1 MVGCPLITYS
11 NMPRCA
17 TVFQCYHHSCQWQ
30 RHSAGAAADKKIL
43 NLQQDKTPPTTSR
56 HPNPPTL
63 FPKGHRM
70 FLLKKKTDTLWDGQK
85 KETRVLRRDYE
96 SPFNSTMKRA
106 SANYQFDYKNREG
119 PTHVPV
125 TVTSG
130 HPKFSHSQPAT
141 RAPNNN
147 RRWEKWFP
155 PTNHNKTKVETL
167 GGL

>member
-1 MVGCPLITYS
+1 MCNSVSVLSPLLLVTATFSRSSCRQKNIKFATRQDATNHLPPSKSTDLVSEGAS
-11 NMPRCA
+11 N
-17 TVFQCYHHSCQWQ
+17 VSLKKNGHSLGWPEKRNSC
-30 RHSAGAAADKKIL
+30 AAA
-43 NLQQDKTPPTTSR
+43 R
-56 HPNPPTL
+56 
-63 FPKGHRM
+63 
-70 FLLKKKTDTLWDGQK
+70 
-85 KETRVLRRDYE
+85 LRI
-96 SPFNSTMKRA
+96 PFNSTMKRA

>member
-30 RHSAGAAADKKIL
+30 RHSAGAAADKKNIKFATR
-43 NLQQDKTPPTTSR
+43 QDATNHLPPSKSTDLVSEGAS
-56 HPNPPTL
+56 NVS
-63 FPKGHRM
+63 FE
-70 FLLKKKTDTLWDGQK
+70 KKTDTLWDDQK

-130 HPKFSHSQPAT
+130 HPKVSHSQPAT